1 MNSQDSKLFKKKFI
15 DCNLTKK
22 MPHMKKIVVNIFLI
36 FNLLNLYSQD
46 RRVITTAVPFLMIS
60 ADARASGLGEQGVA
74 TSPDAFSQHWN
85 PAKYVFLE
93 NKSGVGVSYTPYLSK
108 LVSDVFLANLNYYN
122 VIDERSS
129 WSTSFKY
136 FSLGDID
143 ILQNPQDIPYLE
155 NPNEF
160 TLDASYILK
169 LNDNF
174 SMGVT
179 GRYLMSDVK
188 LQSVDSD
195 SSSASSFAVDISGFY
210 QSDERAYENF
220 NGLWRFGFN
229 ISNMGPKMKYEELG
243 KNNFIPTNLKLGSAF
258 DFIFDS
264 SNKLSINLEL
274 NKLLVPSPSVPIY
287 NSNDQIIGYNQ
298 ADVTFLSGLFKS
310 FGDAPD
316 GFSEELKEITLSLG
330 LEYTYN
336 DSFALRV
343 GYFGENEDKG
353 ARKYVTFGTGFSLEE
368 IDLDLSYLLS
378 SSSVISPLENT
389 LRFSFT
395 YNFN

>member
-1 MNSQDSKLFKKKFI
+1 MRNI
-15 DCNLTKK
+15 
-22 MPHMKKIVVNIFLI
+22 IVRLILI
-36 FNLLNLYSQD
+36 FNVVFVFSQE

-85 PAKYVFLE
+85 PAKYVFLD
-93 NKSGVGVSYTPYLSK
+93 NASGVGVSYTPYLSK
-108 LVSDVFLANLNYYN
+108 LVSDVFLANINYYN
-122 VIDERSS
+122 IIDERSS

-169 LNDNF
+169 LNDYF

-179 GRYLMSDVK
+179 GRFLMSDVK

-210 QSDERAYENF
+210 QSDVKAYQNF

-229 ISNMGPKMKYEELG
+229 ISNLGPRMKYEELG
-243 KNNFIPTNLKLGSAF
+243 KKNFIPTNLKLGSAF

-274 NKLLVPSPSVPIY
+274 NKLLVPSPSIPIL

-298 ADVTFLSGLFKS
+298 EDVNFLSGLFKS

-316 GFSEELKEITLSLG
+316 GFSEELKEITLALG
-330 LEYTYN
+330 IEYTYD
-336 DSFALRV
+336 DSFALRL
-343 GYFGENEDKG
+343 GYFGENENKG
-353 ARKYVTFGTGFSLEE
+353 ARKYITFGTGFKLED
-368 IDLDLSYLLS
+368 INLDLSYLLS
-378 SSSVISPLENT
+378 TSSVISPLENT

>member
-1 MNSQDSKLFKKKFI
+1 
-15 DCNLTKK
+15 
-22 MPHMKKIVVNIFLI
+22 MPYMKKIVVNIFLI

-85 PAKYVFLE
+85 PAKYVFLD

-108 LVSDVFLANLNYYN
+108 LVSDVFLANLNYFN
-122 VIDERSS
+122 VIDDRSS

-210 QSDERAYENF
+210 QSDERAYDNF

-316 GFSEELKEITLSLG
+316 GFSEELKEVTLSLG

>member
-1 MNSQDSKLFKKKFI
+1 MPLTSRFI
-15 DCNLTKK
+15 LL
-22 MPHMKKIVVNIFLI
+22 IFLFFTI
-36 FNLLNLYSQD
+36 STTRSQE

-85 PAKYVFLE
+85 PSKYAFLE
-93 NKSGVGVSYTPYLSK
+93 NRSAVGVSYTPYLSK
-108 LVSDVFLANLNYYN
+108 LVSDVFLANLNYYK
-122 VIDERSS
+122 VINDRSS

-143 ILQNPQDIPYLE
+143 ILENPQDVPYLE

-160 TLDASYILK
+160 TLDASYTLK
-169 LNDNF
+169 LNQNF

-179 GRYLMSDVK
+179 GRFLMSDVK
-188 LQSVDSD
+188 LQNISSD

-210 QSDERAYENF
+210 QSDEKAYEKF
-220 NGLWRFGFN
+220 NGIWRFGFN
-229 ISNMGPKMKYEELG
+229 ISNLGPRMSYDELG
-243 KNNFIPTNLKLGSAF
+243 KKYFIPTNFKIGSAF

-264 SNKLSINLEL
+264 ANKLSLNLEL
-274 NKLLVPSPSVPIY
+274 NKLLVPTPSVPIL
-287 NSNDQIIGYNQ
+287 NSNNQIIGYEQ
-298 ADVTFLSGLFKS
+298 ADVSFLSGVFKS
-310 FGDAPD
+310 FSDAPE
-316 GFSEELKEITLSLG
+316 GFSEEMKEITLSLG
-330 LEYTYN
+330 LEYIYN
-336 DSFALRV
+336 DLFALRM
-343 GYFGENEDKG
+343 GYFGENEIKG
-353 ARKYVTFGTGFSLEE
+353 ARKYFTFGTGFNLNE

-378 SSSVISPLENT
+378 TSEVISPLENT

>member
-1 MNSQDSKLFKKKFI
+1 
-15 DCNLTKK
+15 
-22 MPHMKKIVVNIFLI
+22 MPYMRNIFLTLI
-36 FNLLNLYSQD
+36 IIFSSFNLHSQD

-74 TSPDAFSQHWN
+74 TTPDAFSQHWN
-85 PAKYVFLE
+85 PAKYVFIE

-122 VIDERSS
+122 VINDRSS

-143 ILQNPQDIPYLE
+143 ILQNPQDVPYLE

-160 TLDASYILK
+160 TLDASYVLK

-179 GRYLMSDVK
+179 GRFLMSDVK

-195 SSSASSFAVDISGFY
+195 SSSASSFAVDISGFF

-220 NGLWRFGFN
+220 NGIWRAGFN
-229 ISNMGPKMKYEELG
+229 ISNMGPRMKYEELG
-243 KNNFIPTNLKLGSAF
+243 KNNFIPTNLKIGSAF

-264 SNKLSINLEL
+264 SNKLSLNLEL
-274 NKLLVPSPSVPIY
+274 NKLLVPSPSIPVY

-298 ADVTFLSGLFKS
+298 EDISFLSGLFKS

-316 GFSEELKEITLSLG
+316 GFSEEIKEITLALG
-330 LEYTYN
+330 LEYLYN

-353 ARKYVTFGTGFSLEE
+353 ARKYITFGTGFSLDD
-368 IDLDLSYLLS
+368 INIDLSYLLS
-378 SSSVISPLENT
+378 TSNIISPLENT

>member
-1 MNSQDSKLFKKKFI
+1 
-15 DCNLTKK
+15 
-22 MPHMKKIVVNIFLI
+22 MPYMRNIFLTLIII
-36 FNLLNLYSQD
+36 FISFNLYSQD

-74 TSPDAFSQHWN
+74 TTPDAFSQHWN
-85 PAKYVFLE
+85 PAKYVFIE

-122 VIDERSS
+122 VINNRSS

-143 ILQNPQDIPYLE
+143 ILQNPQDVPYLE

-179 GRYLMSDVK
+179 GRFLMSDVK

-195 SSSASSFAVDISGFY
+195 SSSASSFAVDISGFF

-220 NGLWRFGFN
+220 NGIWRAGFN
-229 ISNMGPKMKYEELG
+229 ISNMGPRMKYEELG
-243 KNNFIPTNLKLGSAF
+243 KNNFIPTNLKIGSAF

-264 SNKLSINLEL
+264 ANKLSLNLEL
-274 NKLLVPSPSVPIY
+274 NKLLVPSPSIPVY

-298 ADVTFLSGLFKS
+298 EDISFLSGLFKS

-316 GFSEELKEITLSLG
+316 GFSEEIKEITLALG
-330 LEYTYN
+330 LEYLYN

-353 ARKYVTFGTGFSLEE
+353 ARKYITFGTGFSLDD
-368 IDLDLSYLLS
+368 INIDLSYLLS
-378 SSSVISPLENT
+378 TSNIISPLENT

>member
-1 MNSQDSKLFKKKFI
+1 
-15 DCNLTKK
+15 
-22 MPHMKKIVVNIFLI
+22 MPYMKKIVVNIFLI

-85 PAKYVFLE
+85 PAKYVFLD

-160 TLDASYILK
+160 TLDASYVLK

>member
-1 MNSQDSKLFKKKFI
+1 
-15 DCNLTKK
+15 
-22 MPHMKKIVVNIFLI
+22 MPYMRNIFLTLI
-36 FNLLNLYSQD
+36 IIFSSFNLHSQD

-74 TSPDAFSQHWN
+74 TTPDAFSQHWN
-85 PAKYVFLE
+85 PAKYVFIE

-122 VIDERSS
+122 VINDRSS

-143 ILQNPQDIPYLE
+143 ILQNPQDVPYLE

-179 GRYLMSDVK
+179 GRFLISDVK

-195 SSSASSFAVDISGFY
+195 SSSASSFAVDISGFF

-220 NGLWRFGFN
+220 NGIWRAGFN
-229 ISNMGPKMKYEELG
+229 ISNMGPRMKYEELG
-243 KNNFIPTNLKLGSAF
+243 KNNFIPTNLKIGSAF

-264 SNKLSINLEL
+264 SNKLSLNLEL
-274 NKLLVPSPSVPIY
+274 NKLLVPSPSIPVY

-298 ADVTFLSGLFKS
+298 EDISFLSGLFKS

-316 GFSEELKEITLSLG
+316 GFSEEIKEITLALG
-330 LEYTYN
+330 LEYLYN

-353 ARKYVTFGTGFSLEE
+353 ARKYITFGTGFSLDD
-368 IDLDLSYLLS
+368 INIDLSYLLS
-378 SSSVISPLENT
+378 TSNIISPLENT

>member
-1 MNSQDSKLFKKKFI
+1 
-15 DCNLTKK
+15 

-85 PAKYVFLE
+85 PAKYVFLD

-274 NKLLVPSPSVPIY
+274 NKLLVPSPSIPIY

-353 ARKYVTFGTGFSLEE
+353 ARKYVTFGTGFSIEE
-368 IDLDLSYLLS
+368 IDLDLSYLIS

>member
-1 MNSQDSKLFKKKFI
+1 
-15 DCNLTKK
+15 
-22 MPHMKKIVVNIFLI
+22 MPYMRNIFLTLI
-36 FNLLNLYSQD
+36 IIFSSFNLHSQD

-74 TSPDAFSQHWN
+74 TTPDAFSQHWN
-85 PAKYVFLE
+85 PAKYVFIE

-122 VIDERSS
+122 VIDDRSS

-143 ILQNPQDIPYLE
+143 ILQNPQDVPYLE

-179 GRYLMSDVK
+179 GRFLISDVK

-195 SSSASSFAVDISGFY
+195 SSSASSFAVDISGFF

-220 NGLWRFGFN
+220 NGIWRAGFN
-229 ISNMGPKMKYEELG
+229 ISNMGPRMKYEELG
-243 KNNFIPTNLKLGSAF
+243 KNNFIPTNLKIGSAF

-264 SNKLSINLEL
+264 SNKLSLNLEL
-274 NKLLVPSPSVPIY
+274 NKLLVPSPSIPVY

-298 ADVTFLSGLFKS
+298 EDISFLSGLFKS

-316 GFSEELKEITLSLG
+316 GFSEEIKEITLALG
-330 LEYTYN
+330 LEYLYN

-353 ARKYVTFGTGFSLEE
+353 ARKYITFGTGFSLDD
-368 IDLDLSYLLS
+368 INIDLSYLLS
-378 SSSVISPLENT
+378 TSNIISPLENT

>member
-1 MNSQDSKLFKKKFI
+1 MRNI
-15 DCNLTKK
+15 
-22 MPHMKKIVVNIFLI
+22 IVRLILI
-36 FNLLNLYSQD
+36 FNVVFVFSQE

-85 PAKYVFLE
+85 PAKYVFLD
-93 NKSGVGVSYTPYLSK
+93 NASGVGVSYTPYLSK
-108 LVSDVFLANLNYYN
+108 LVSDVFLANINYYN
-122 VIDERSS
+122 IIDERSS

-169 LNDNF
+169 LNDYF

-179 GRYLMSDVK
+179 GRFLMSDVK

-210 QSDERAYENF
+210 QSDVKAYQNF

-229 ISNMGPKMKYEELG
+229 VSNLGPRMKYEELG
-243 KNNFIPTNLKLGSAF
+243 KKNFIPTNLKLGSAF

-274 NKLLVPSPSVPIY
+274 NKLLVPSPSIPIL

-298 ADVTFLSGLFKS
+298 EDVNFLSGLFKS

-316 GFSEELKEITLSLG
+316 GFSEELKEITLALG
-330 LEYTYN
+330 IEYTYD
-336 DSFALRV
+336 DSFALRL
-343 GYFGENEDKG
+343 GYFGENENKG
-353 ARKYVTFGTGFSLEE
+353 ARKYITFGTGFKLED
-368 IDLDLSYLLS
+368 INLDLSYLLS
-378 SSSVISPLENT
+378 TSSVISPLENT

-395 YNFN
+395 YNFK

>member
-1 MNSQDSKLFKKKFI
+1 MYNFRSFSI
-15 DCNLTKK
+15 
-22 MPHMKKIVVNIFLI
+22 IILI
-36 FNLLNLYSQD
+36 FFFNISLYSQD

-93 NKSGVGVSYTPYLSK
+93 KNSAVGVSYTPYLSK
-108 LVSDVFLANLNYYN
+108 LVSDVFLANINYYN
-122 VIDERSS
+122 IIDERSS

-169 LNDNF
+169 LSDYF

-179 GRYLMSDVK
+179 GRFLMSDVK
-188 LQSVDSD
+188 LQSVSSD
-195 SSSASSFAVDISGFY
+195 SSSANSFAVDISGFY
-210 QSDERAYENF
+210 QSEERAYENF

-229 ISNMGPKMKYEELG
+229 LSNLGPKMKYEELG
-243 KNNFIPTNLKLGSAF
+243 KENFIPTNLKLGSAF

-264 SNKLSINLEL
+264 SNKLSINLEF
-274 NKLLVPSPSVPIY
+274 NKLLVPSPSIPIL
-287 NSNDQIIGYNQ
+287 NSNNQIIGYNQ
-298 ADVTFLSGLFKS
+298 ADVSFLSGLFKS

-316 GFSEELKEITLSLG
+316 GFSEELKEITLALG

-336 DSFALRV
+336 DKFALRL

-353 ARKYVTFGTGFSLEE
+353 SRKFITYGTGFSINE
-368 IDLDLSYLLS
+368 INLDLSYLQTTSNSDILN
-378 SSSVISPLENT
+378 PLDGT
-389 LRFSFT
+389 IRFSFT
-395 YNFN
+395 YNFK

>member
-1 MNSQDSKLFKKKFI
+1 
-15 DCNLTKK
+15 
-22 MPHMKKIVVNIFLI
+22 MPYMKKIVVNIFLI

-74 TSPDAFSQHWN
+74 TTPDAFSQHWN
-85 PAKYVFLE
+85 PAKYVFLD

>member
-1 MNSQDSKLFKKKFI
+1 
-15 DCNLTKK
+15 
-22 MPHMKKIVVNIFLI
+22 MPYMKKIVVYIFLI

-74 TSPDAFSQHWN
+74 TTPDAFSQHWN
-85 PAKYVFLE
+85 PAKYVFLD

-122 VIDERSS
+122 VIDDRSS

-188 LQSVDSD
+188 LQIVDSD
-195 SSSASSFAVDISGFY
+195 SSSASSYAVDISGFY

-336 DSFALRV
+336 DSFALRI
-343 GYFGENEDKG
+343 GYFGESEDKG

>member
-1 MNSQDSKLFKKKFI
+1 MPLTSRFI
-15 DCNLTKK
+15 LL
-22 MPHMKKIVVNIFLI
+22 IFLFFTI
-36 FNLLNLYSQD
+36 STTKSQE

-85 PAKYVFLE
+85 PSKYAFLE
-93 NKSGVGVSYTPYLSK
+93 NRSAVGVSYTPYLSK
-108 LVSDVFLANLNYYN
+108 LVSDVFLANLNYYK
-122 VIDERSS
+122 VINDRSS

-143 ILQNPQDIPYLE
+143 ILENPQDVPYLE

-160 TLDASYILK
+160 TLDASYTLK
-169 LNDNF
+169 LNQNF

-179 GRYLMSDVK
+179 GRFLMSDVK
-188 LQSVDSD
+188 LQNISSD

-210 QSDERAYENF
+210 QSDEKAYEKF
-220 NGLWRFGFN
+220 NGIWRFGFN
-229 ISNMGPKMKYEELG
+229 ISNLGPRMSYDELG
-243 KNNFIPTNLKLGSAF
+243 KKYFIPTNFKIGSAF

-264 SNKLSINLEL
+264 VNKLSLNLEL
-274 NKLLVPSPSVPIY
+274 NKLLVPTPSVPIL
-287 NSNDQIIGYNQ
+287 NSNNQIIGYEQ
-298 ADVTFLSGLFKS
+298 ADVSFLSGVFKS

-316 GFSEELKEITLSLG
+316 GFSEEMKEITLSLG
-330 LEYTYN
+330 LEYIYN
-336 DSFALRV
+336 DSFALRM
-343 GYFGENEDKG
+343 GYFGENEIKG
-353 ARKYVTFGTGFSLEE
+353 ARKYFTFGTGFNLNE

-378 SSSVISPLENT
+378 TSDVISPLENT

>member
-1 MNSQDSKLFKKKFI
+1 MRNI
-15 DCNLTKK
+15 
-22 MPHMKKIVVNIFLI
+22 IVSLILI
-36 FNLLNLYSQD
+36 FNVVFVFSQE

-85 PAKYVFLE
+85 PAKYVFLD
-93 NKSGVGVSYTPYLSK
+93 NASGVGVSYTPYLSK
-108 LVSDVFLANLNYYN
+108 LVSDVFLANINYYN
-122 VIDERSS
+122 IIDERSS

-169 LNDNF
+169 LNDYF

-179 GRYLMSDVK
+179 GRFLMSDVK

-210 QSDERAYENF
+210 QSDVKAYQNF

-229 ISNMGPKMKYEELG
+229 ISNLGPRMKYEELG
-243 KNNFIPTNLKLGSAF
+243 KKNFIPTNLKLGSAF

-274 NKLLVPSPSVPIY
+274 NKLLVPSPSIPIL

-298 ADVTFLSGLFKS
+298 EDVNFLSGLFKS

-316 GFSEELKEITLSLG
+316 GFSEELKEITLALG
-330 LEYTYN
+330 IEYTYD
-336 DSFALRV
+336 DSFALRL
-343 GYFGENEDKG
+343 GYFGENENKG
-353 ARKYVTFGTGFSLEE
+353 ARKYITFGTGFKLED
-368 IDLDLSYLLS
+368 INLDLSYLLS
-378 SSSVISPLENT
+378 TSSVISPLENT

-395 YNFN
+395 YNFK